1 MTGVGSQ
8 LTVKD
13 NYGERRDGHLEA
25 QWFHEGARFIVIRMN
40 VRDIDGDCDE
50 LEERI
55 EAEQKPKKRRKGG

>member
-1 MTGVGSQ
+1 MNEVIVEHEG
-8 LTVKD
+8 D
-13 NYGERRDGHLEA
+13 RRRGHLEA
-25 QWFHEGARFIVIRMN
+25 QWFHEGARFVVIRMD